1 MRTTMLGFTADGVWQ
16 TDPLTLPTRLEGV
29 PAVWDFSTPRAV
41 GDATLDHCF
50 AGWRPPARLR
60 WRERHLSVAIDAEA
74 ACTHL
79 VVYVPRASDHL
90 AIEPVTHM
98 TDAFNRADAGQP
110 DTGTRVLAPGETF
123 SCTMHLSVSA
133 LSDDAPGV

>member
-1 MRTTMLGFTADGVWQ
+1 MLPA
-16 TDPLTLPTRLEGV
+16 RLDTV
-29 PAVWDFSTPRAV
+29 PAAWNFSVPRSI
-41 GDATLDHCF
+41 GDTTLDHCF
-50 AGWRPPARLR
+50 AGWHPPASVR
-60 WRERHLSVAIDAEA
+60 WRERRLSVAIEADA
-74 ACTHL
+74 ACAHL

-133 LSDDAPGV
+133 LTDDAPDV